1 MITDICFFN
10 HWHYGDLFT
19 TRGLVKDISQQ
30 LPDITVG
37 YAHRLNPIVVSDFT
51 NNYESETRAQVLNGF
66 DMMVPM
72 VQNDNLVLINTWV
85 GNYQANHFADNK
97 HPSYLQ
103 HYDIFAEIYQ
113 KANSNFG
120 WNLQMNADKWHYVP
134 EIDYTK
140 LDLTAADEFLAAK
153 SGKLY
158 LFSNGQVQSQQSS
171 LQHINP
177 VIDALAD
184 QYPEDTFLAT
194 EVYVTSRPNVVF
206 TKDIFDAS
214 NDLREISYLSS
225 HADLI
230 VGRNSGPFT
239 YANTKSNLQD
249 AGKVFMCYSHDARDV
264 LPYGMDIAADFRF
277 SDVTDSAQA
286 LTQIIQAITDIKQDQ
301 ILSGFR
307 IIE

>member
-19 TRGLVKDISQQ
+19 TRELVKDISQQ

-51 NNYESETRAQVLNGF
+51 NNYESETRAHVLNNF

-72 VQNDNLVLINTWV
+72 AQDDTLVLINTWV
-85 GNYQANHFADNK
+85 GNYQGNHFAANK

-120 WNLQMNADKWHYVP
+120 WNLQMNEDKWHYVP
-134 EIDYTK
+134 EIDYAK
-140 LDLTAADEFLAAK
+140 LDLTAADQFLASNK
-153 SGKLY
+153 GRLY

-171 LQHINP
+171 LQYINP

-184 QYPEDTFLAT
+184 MYPDDTFLAT
-194 EVYVTSRPNVVF
+194 EVYMTSRPNVVF
-206 TKDIFDAS
+206 TKNIFDVS

-239 YANTKSNLQD
+239 YANTRSNLRD
-249 AGKVFMCYSHDARDV
+249 AGKVFMCYSHEARDV

-277 SDVTDSAQA
+277 SAATDGDQVTE
-286 LTQIIQAITDIKQDQ
+286 QIKQAIEDIKQGRFV
-301 ILSGFR
+301 SGFR
-307 IIE
+307 TVK